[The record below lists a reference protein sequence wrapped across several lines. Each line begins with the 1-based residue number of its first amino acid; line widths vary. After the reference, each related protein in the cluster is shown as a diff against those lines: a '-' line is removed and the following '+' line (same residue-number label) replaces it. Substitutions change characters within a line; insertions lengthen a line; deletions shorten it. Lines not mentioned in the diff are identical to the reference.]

1 MPFFPS
7 DLLFHALV
15 LAFAAAACAHAR
27 SRGGAALAGAAAA
40 FVAAGVLAAVLVAT
54 ATGQGGFGSAR
65 LVAWVL
71 FAYMPATLAV
81 LAASARNRPW
91 VAGALVL
98 GALTVEAV
106 AVDAF
111 LVEPAALDVRRVRIV
126 HPKLKRRYRI
136 AVLADPQYDEL
147 GPREQRAFVE
157 TMALAPDLVLL
168 LGDYVQSEWA
178 REAPLRD
185 ETARFLRAIGF
196 RAPLG
201 AIAVRGNNDEDGWE
215 ELFAGTEVRAVERT
229 TRIDV
234 GDDLA
239 LVPLGL
245 WDSYDQGLALHGDA
259 RRYTIA
265 FGHVPDFVLG
275 EPRVELALA
284 GHTHGGQVKLPWIG
298 PLVTGA
304 AVPRRW
310 AHGTSE
316 LPSGATLVISQGLGL
331 QRAAAPRLRFLCRPE
346 IVLLELEPLK

>member
-1 MPFFPS
+1 MLTF
-7 DLLFHALV
+7 ALS
-15 LAFAAAACAHAR
+15 AA
-27 SRGGAALAGAAAA
+27 
-40 FVAAGVLAAVLVAT
+40 LAAVLVAT

-65 LVAWVL
+65 LLSWVL
-71 FAYMPATLAV
+71 FAYVPAS
-81 LAASARNRPW
+81 LAALAWSVRRRPM
-91 VAGALVL
+91 AAAALVASAA
-98 GALTVEAV
+98 ALVVV

-111 LVEPAALDVRRVRIV
+111 VVEPAALDVRRVQLR
-126 HPKLKRRYRI
+126 HEKLRRSYRV

-147 GPREQRAFVE
+147 GPREKRAFVE
-157 TMALAPDLVLL
+157 TMALAPDLILL

-178 REAPLRD
+178 REQPLRA
-185 ETARFLRAIGF
+185 ETAAFLREIDF

-201 AIAVRGNNDEDGWE
+201 VFAVRGNNDEDGWE
-215 ELFAGTEVRAVERT
+215 ELFAGTAVRPVEAT
-229 TRIDV
+229 TRVAI
-234 GDDLA
+234 GDDLT

-245 WDSYDQGLALHGDA
+245 WDSYDQGLTLRSD
-259 RRYTIA
+259 RERYTVA

-310 AHGTSE
+310 AHGTTT
-316 LPSGATLVISQGLGL
+316 LPTGATLVISQGLGL